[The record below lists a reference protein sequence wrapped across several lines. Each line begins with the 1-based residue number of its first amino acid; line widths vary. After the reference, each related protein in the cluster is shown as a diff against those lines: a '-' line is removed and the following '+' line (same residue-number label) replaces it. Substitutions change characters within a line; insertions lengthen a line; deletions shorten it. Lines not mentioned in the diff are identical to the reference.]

1 MGPPSVAPRMG
12 ACPFC
17 QIVAGDRE
25 AHQLYEGELTVAFL
39 DENPAA
45 RGHLLVVPRAHREFL
60 FTDDESV
67 PTAVFRTVHRL
78 AIALDRTLKPDG
90 VSLFYTSA
98 ELVGSVTHAHV
109 HVVPRYAGDDIHVA
123 LDRQAIDDAE
133 DLAARL
139 RVNL

>member
-1 MGPPSVAPRMG
+1 MA

-17 QIVAGDRE
+17 RIIA
-25 AHQLYEGELTVAFL
+25 GELDAHVVFEDERTVAFL

-45 RGHLLVVPRAHREFL
+45 RGHLLVVPRAHVKHL

-67 PTAVFRTVHRL
+67 PVAVFRTVHRV
-78 AIALDRTLKPDG
+78 AMALDRTLAPDG

-109 HVVPRYAGDDIHVA
+109 HLVPRYQDDDIHLA
-123 LDRQAIDDAE
+123 LERQPLGADADELADRI
-133 DLAARL
+133 RTS
-139 RVNL
+139 V